1 MRKVLVVLALLLC
14 LPMFGSAQSINYYP
28 GRPDL
33 VLYSSESDRSTSGTS
48 EELLYT
54 MTIPFPDVG
63 YTVDFLVRGVH
74 AANTNNALFT
84 LRAGQNAGN
93 PLANTTLGSTVSA
106 TSAGVMLNVQ
116 SCTRVSSSELLCWR
130 GEYYAP
136 AVTGAGLVLVTGL
149 NFASP
154 VTVSV
159 SATTATSAG
168 DVTVKYI
175 RAQAR

>member
-1 MRKVLVVLALLLC
+1 MRKGWLVVLALLLC
-14 LPMFGSAQSINYYP
+14 LPAISDSQSIQFYP
-28 GRPDL
+28 GRPDV

-54 MTIPFPDVG
+54 MTIPFPEVG
-63 YTVDFLVRGVH
+63 YTVDFFVRGVH

-84 LRAGQNAGN
+84 VRAGQNAN

-136 AVTGAGLVLVTGL
+136 AVTGGGLVLVTGL

-175 RAQAR
+175 RAQVR